1 MVMAYTLNGKNC
13 PLVSKTFSYLCIAA
27 FFLASPS
34 TALSAETAQKRFSLT
49 RCIEIAISNSTSA
62 RKAENTL
69 KLQGAD
75 VLRNYGSFLPRL
87 STSASYS
94 PYTLTSSYA
103 PVYLGDPITNIK
115 TANKSVDLTLTTSL
129 NLFNGFKDYAS
140 LQAALKKEEA
150 AGYSLSRA
158 LQTIAFD
165 VTQAYYQVLLNQ
177 ELLAIARENL
187 LLAQNQM
194 TLTERQFQIG
204 LKSMIDRNQQQADA
218 AESELSVIKAETSL
232 QKSMLELVRRIQ
244 IDPLTNFS
252 LEPLDSLNSPRSLKP
267 DPDTLVELAY
277 QRRSDLKGKELEV
290 KASKWQITMAKA
302 AFYPHL
308 DVTFNVSSGGTEYLN
323 QSIVDSPYP
332 TYPPLSDQ
340 IANSIGYS
348 VVLNLSWT
356 IFDGFQTRYNV
367 ETAKINRIN
376 QQYDYDD
383 LKNNIL
389 IDIHEAAGEYR
400 SALMQ
405 IETAKISLKAAQSAF
420 DGIKRKSELGAVSF
434 IELSMAR
441 ATLFTARSNLSQAT
455 YNLALQKSILDFST
469 GSIAIPLQPES
480 GIPVK

>member
-1 MVMAYTLNGKNC
+1 MVIADTLIGKNC

-27 FFLASPS
+27 LFLAATS
-34 TALSAETAQKRFSLT
+34 TAWSAETAQKRFSLT

-94 PYTLTSSYA
+94 PYTLTRTYA
-103 PVYLGDPITNIK
+103 PDNSNAITNIK
-115 TANKSVDLTLTTSL
+115 ATNKSVDLTLTTSL

-140 LQAALKKEEA
+140 LQAALKKEDA

-165 VTQAYYQVLLNQ
+165 VTQAYYQILLNQ

-194 TLTERQFQIG
+194 TLTDRQFQIG
-204 LKSMIDRNQQQADA
+204 LKSMIDRDQQQADA
-218 AESELSVIKAETSL
+218 AESELSVIKAEIHL
-232 QKSMLELVRRIQ
+232 KKSMLELVRRMQ
-244 IDPLTNFS
+244 IDPLTSFS
-252 LEPLDSLNSPRSLKP
+252 LEPLDTINSPLSLKP
-267 DPDTLVELAY
+267 DPDTLVKLAY
-277 QRRSDLKGKELEV
+277 QQRGDLKGKELEV
-290 KASKWQITMAKA
+290 KALKWQINQARA
-302 AFYPHL
+302 AYYPRL
-308 DVTFNVSSGGTEYLN
+308 DLTVNVGSGGTEYLH
-323 QSIVDSPYP
+323 QSIGDIPYP
-332 TYPPLSDQ
+332 ALSDQ
-340 IANSIGYS
+340 LKNSIGYS
-348 VVLNLSWT
+348 VALNLSWT

-367 ETAKINRIN
+367 ESAKINQIN
-376 QQYDYDD
+376 QQYDYED

-389 IDIHEAAGEYR
+389 IDLHEAAGEYR

-420 DGIKRKSELGAVSF
+420 DGINRKSELGAVSF

-469 GSIAIPLQPES
+469 GSIAVPLQPES